1 MLDRE
6 SLHKW
11 FVIDEAELTQRNYT
25 IELSYVTPLDS
36 LHPRSNLVA
45 RDRSMSNGPGS
56 EEFPYSGQSFVSIA
70 QITRIEVDKQDA
82 CAYTDC
88 PIPANVTNQY
98 TYEFVTLN
106 DASLKQLQTC
116 QADETR
122 DLTN

>member
-1 MLDRE
+1 MRDRKSPLE
-6 SLHKW
+6 SC
-11 FVIDEAELTQRNYT
+11 IDTQLTTRNYT

-56 EEFPYSGQSFVSIA
+56 EVFPYSGQSFV
-70 QITRIEVDKQDA
+70 RIPSLGIDQAERQDA
-82 CAYTDC
+82 CTYTDC

-106 DASLKQLQTC
+106 DVSPLITLFTAMLICS
-116 QADETR
+116 DS
-122 DLTN
+122 TN